1 MASHDE
7 VQIIDVVQLAALVTT
22 RPALLGATKLISIDG
37 PAGSGKSTLAK
48 LLAHELGADV
58 IHMDDLY
65 HGWEDALTASTFT
78 RIGSQILQPL
88 ISGTSA
94 SYQKFD
100 WINYQFS
107 KWVEL
112 KPAVLIIEG
121 VGAAAKEI
129 RSYSSLTIWIEVEP
143 DLGMQRVLQ
152 RDGNQIASQMVN
164 WQHEEASWHQ
174 LDDTKAAAELILL
187 GENHPELSQGQYF
200 AKIK

>member
-7 VQIIDVVQLAALVTT
+7 IQIIDVVQLAALVTT
-22 RPALLGATKLISIDG
+22 RPALLGATKLILIDG

-48 LLAHELGADV
+48 LLAQELGAAV

-78 RIGSQILQPL
+78 RIGSQILEPL

-100 WINYQFS
+100 WIKYQFS
-107 KWVEL
+107 EWVEVN
-112 KPAVLIIEG
+112 PAILIIEG
-121 VGAAAKEI
+121 VGAASKEI
-129 RSYSSLTIWIEVEP
+129 RNYSSMTIWIEVEP
-143 DLGMQRVLQ
+143 NLGMQRVLQ
-152 RDGNQIASQMVN
+152 RDGNQISSQMAN
-164 WQHEEASWHQ
+164 WQLEEASWHQ
-174 LDDTKAAAELILL
+174 LDETKTAAEMILL
-187 GENHPELSQGQYF
+187 GDSQSELSRDQYY

>member
-100 WINYQFS
+100 WIKYQFS
-107 KWVEL
+107 EWVEL

-143 DLGMQRVLQ
+143 GLGMQRVLQ
-152 RDGNQIASQMVN
+152 RDGNQIASQMVI
-164 WQHEEASWHQ
+164 WQQEEASWHQ